1 MLFYIYWFFHPG
13 KVRSSVFARFFV
25 GYPSKMCFVS
35 VLFFLCLSPP
45 NARLSWQESSFA
57 LMLRVQVSVKKKN
70 CWVLVAVLPWAF
82 FFCVFITAFYM
93 VLFFVPHSRW

>member
-35 VLFFLCLSPP
+35 VFIFPLLIPSECEIELAGVVLRTYVESPSECEEKELLGTRGCFALGVFLCLYNCILHGP
-45 NARLSWQESSFA
+45 F
-57 LMLRVQVSVKKKN
+57 LR
-70 CWVLVAVLPWAF
+70 A
-82 FFCVFITAFYM
+82 T
-93 VLFFVPHSRW
+93 